1 MRALLI
7 LTLALPALAGTP
19 EPVTLLDR
27 GYSEMYN
34 LLFDQAHRS
43 FQEWTLEHPDDPM
56 GPVSD
61 AAAWLFAEF
70 DRLHILQSEF
80 FVHDDSFRADA
91 ATPDPVAKR
100 RFEEALERSRV
111 LSDRILAR
119 SPKDANALFAAL
131 LQRGL
136 KADYLGLIE
145 HRYFGALSEIKA
157 GRTLAQRLLAV
168 DPKCYDAYL
177 ALGVENYMLSLKPAP
192 VRWFLRI
199 GGAQTDRETG
209 LRQLKITADG
219 GRYLMPYARL
229 LLAVAALRD
238 HDHRR
243 ATELLE
249 YLASSFPRNPL
260 YAKEL
265 ARLRSGRG

>member
-7 LTLALPALAGTP
+7 LTLALPALAGAA
-19 EPVTLLDR
+19 EPVTLLDS
-27 GYSEMYN
+27 GYAEMYN
-34 LLFDQAHRS
+34 LLFNQAHAS
-43 FQEWTLEHPDDPM
+43 FQEWSRVHPEDPM

-61 AAAWLFAEF
+61 AAASLFAEF
-70 DRLHILQSEF
+70 ERLRILQSEF
-80 FVHDDSFRADA
+80 FEHDDAFHADA
-91 ATPDPVAKR
+91 ATADPAAKR

-111 LSDRILAR
+111 LADRILAQ
-119 SPKDANALFAAL
+119 SPRDANALFASVL
-131 LQRGL
+131 RHGL

-145 HRYFGALSEIKA
+145 HRYFAALGEIKA
-157 GRTLAQRLLAV
+157 GRVMAQRLLAV
-168 DPKCYDAYL
+168 DPQCYDAHL

-238 HDHRR
+238 HDRRR

-249 YLASSFPRNPL
+249 YLASSFPKNPL
-260 YAKEL
+260 YAREL
-265 ARLRSGRG
+265 ARLRAGHG